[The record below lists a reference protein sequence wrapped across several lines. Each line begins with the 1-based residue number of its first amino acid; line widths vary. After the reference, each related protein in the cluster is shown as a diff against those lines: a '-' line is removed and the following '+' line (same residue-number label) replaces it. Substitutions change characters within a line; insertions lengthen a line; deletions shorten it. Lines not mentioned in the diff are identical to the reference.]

1 MGPAIDVN
9 EAPGSA
15 LTAVLLHP
23 HPDMGGDRFN
33 HVVDAL
39 YHGLPKSGTRAVRFD
54 FSSSDLSAATAEAE
68 SVVDRCGEGAV
79 LLVGYSFGAAIA
91 LRVTAPRVTAWAL
104 VAPYLSGDTGAA
116 AGDLRPKLLL
126 VPERDQWSPPARVQ
140 ALAEG
145 WPSTTIRTLPGADHF
160 LVGQTGL
167 VVDATLAWL
176 AKHTP

>member
-1 MGPAIDVN
+1 MATPPVDVN

-39 YHGLPKSGTRAVRFD
+39 YQGLPKNGTRAVRFD
-54 FSSSDLSAATAEAE
+54 FSSSDVLAATAEAK
-68 SVVDRCGEGAV
+68 SVIDSCEGAV
-79 LLVGYSFGAAIA
+79 ILVGYSFGAAIA
-91 LRVTAPRVTAWAL
+91 LRVTAPSVAAWAL
-104 VAPYLSGDTGAA
+104 VAPYLSGETGAA
-116 AGDLRPKLLL
+116 ARDPRRKLLL
-126 VPERDQWSPPARVQ
+126 VPERDQWSPPARVE

-145 WPSTTIRTLPGADHF
+145 WPNTTIRTLPGADHF
-160 LVGQTGL
+160 LVGHTGP

-176 AKHTP
+176 AERTA